1 MLRNIVLKFLVRAA
15 RDEEGLTAVEYAVL
29 GGLVVAAIGT
39 AVAGFATDLTT
50 AFGGLITP

>member
-1 MLRNIVLKFLVRAA
+1 MLRNIVSKFLVRVA

-29 GGLVVAAIGT
+29 GGLIVTALGAA
-39 AVAGFATDLTT
+39 ASAFSADLLA

>member
-1 MLRNIVLKFLVRAA
+1 MLRNIVSKFLVRVA

-29 GGLVVAAIGT
+29 GGLIVTAIAA
-39 AVAGFATDLTT
+39 AVTPFAAELLT